1 MSTIGSISFQTVLEY
16 VDALPIDE
24 RELLISL
31 IQKRNIESR
40 RAEIAQNAIETRE
53 AFLTGRAKRGSVA
66 ELFLDK

>member
-1 MSTIGSISFQTVLEY
+1 MLFRS
-16 VDALPIDE
+16 
-24 RELLISL
+24 

-66 ELFLDK
+66 ELFIDK